1 MSSST
6 SEIGDIGKRRQ
17 PTFWQRLKGQR
28 HGLGNMALAASV
40 CILAVRLI
48 DQDKQIQRLKDSE
61 SALITSLKRDNKR
74 LMQRF
79 DDLRDAVREEIS
91 RAGHRL
97 PPLATRLQTLLD
109 EKFNKDTQQQQTLP
123 LEHPPAEEERGVA
136 GLGMDTLQHPKKE
149 KPNFMV

>member
-1 MSSST
+1 MSST

-48 DQDKQIQRLKDSE
+48 GQDKEIQRLKDSE

-79 DDLRDAVREEIS
+79 DGLRDAVREEIG

-123 LEHPPAEEERGVA
+123 LEHLPAEEERGVA
-136 GLGMDTLQHPKKE
+136 GLGMDTSQHPKKE

>member
-1 MSSST
+1 
-6 SEIGDIGKRRQ
+6 
-17 PTFWQRLKGQR
+17 
-28 HGLGNMALAASV
+28 MALAASV

-48 DQDKQIQRLKDSE
+48 DQDKQIQSLKDSE

-97 PPLATRLQTLLD
+97 PPLATRLQSLLD

-149 KPNFMV
+149 KSNFMV